1 MNDLMHRPGA
11 AGKRGN
17 LMLGSSVAVS
27 DSDRSPL
34 IEHPAD
40 FRLLDAEGGLKA
52 ELTGDW
58 TSRTMGGAADRLRS
72 ELANR
77 HAKIVDMTQMG
88 RCDTSG
94 AYAIVRAAENAG
106 AADAQIKARPETQR
120 LIDLV
125 SRVKEDEVAPPPQ
138 PSLWN
143 RFLVRLGRG
152 ITNLGV
158 EGYETL
164 AFNGRI
170 LAAMGRLIA
179 NPKKFRWAP
188 FVALAERA
196 GLDALPIVSV
206 TSFFIGAVV
215 GLLGAHML
223 SQFGA
228 QVFAVELIG
237 IAVLREFAIIITA
250 VLLAGRSASSF
261 AAEIGSMKMNQE
273 IDAMRVMGVDP
284 FEALVL
290 PRFMA
295 LLFTIPLL
303 TFVAALAGLLGG
315 MCVTWAVLGISPDFF
330 MARVVDQ
337 VGVSHFWVGLSK
349 APVMAIV
356 IAGIGCR
363 QGMEVGGDVESLG
376 RRVTAAVVHA
386 IFSIIMI
393 DAVFA
398 LVYMEANL

>member
-1 MNDLMHRPGA
+1 M
-11 AGKRGN
+11 
-17 LMLGSSVAVS
+17 
-27 DSDRSPL
+27 
-34 IEHPAD
+34 ETPAD
-40 FRLLDAEGGLKA
+40 FQLLQADGGLRA
-52 ELTGDW
+52 VLTGDW
-58 TSRTMGGAADRLRS
+58 TSRTLGGAAERLRATMS
-72 ELANR
+72 DRKPKVLDLT
-77 HAKIVDMTQMG
+77 KVG

-94 AYAIVRAAENAG
+94 AFAILRAAETPG
-106 AADAQIKARPETQR
+106 AEAQMDARPETHR
-120 LIDLV
+120 LMHLV
-125 SRVKEDEVAPPPQ
+125 AKATEKADVPLPPRVSAWT
-138 PSLWN
+138 L
-143 RFLVRLGRG
+143 FLDRLGRG
-152 ITNLGV
+152 LVNLALDGF
-158 EGYETL
+158 ETL
-164 AFNGRI
+164 AFTGRI
-170 LAAMGRLIA
+170 LTATGRLFA
-179 NPKKFRWAP
+179 HPHRFRWAP

-196 GLDALPIVSV
+196 GLDALPIVAV
-206 TSFFIGAVV
+206 TSFFIGAVI

-237 IAVLREFAIIITA
+237 IAVLREFCIIITA
-250 VLLAGRSASSF
+250 LLLAGRSASSF

-273 IDAMRVMGVDP
+273 IDAMQVMGVDP

-295 LLFTIPLL
+295 LVAIIPLL
-303 TFVAALAGLLGG
+303 TFIAAVAGLAGG
-315 MCVTWAVLGISPDFF
+315 MVVTWAVLGLSPDFF
-330 MARVVDQ
+330 VQRMTDS
-337 VGVSHFWVGLSK
+337 VGVTPFWVGLSK

-398 LVYMEANL
+398 LVYMELNI

>member
-1 MNDLMHRPGA
+1 MHRPRV

-17 LMLGSSVAVS
+17 LVLGSSVAVS
-27 DSDRSPL
+27 DSDRLPL

-40 FRLLDAEGGLKA
+40 FRLLDADGGLKA
-52 ELTGDW
+52 ELIGDW
-58 TSRTMGGAADRLRS
+58 TSRTMGGAADRLRAEFAS
-72 ELANR
+72 RRPKL
-77 HAKIVDMTQMG
+77 VDMTQMG

-94 AYAIVRAAENAG
+94 AYAIVRAAETEG
-106 AADAQIKARPETQR
+106 AKAKIKARPETQR

-125 SRVKEDEVAPPPQ
+125 SRVKEDDVTPPPL

-152 ITNLGV
+152 IVNLGV

-179 NPKKFRWAP
+179 NPKRFRWAP

-261 AAEIGSMKMNQE
+261 AAELGSMKMNQE

-315 MCVTWAVLGISPDFF
+315 MVVTWAVLGISPDFF
-330 MARVVDQ
+330 MARIVDQ

-393 DAVFA
+393 DALFA

>member
-1 MNDLMHRPGA
+1 MD
-11 AGKRGN
+11 
-17 LMLGSSVAVS
+17 
-27 DSDRSPL
+27 
-34 IEHPAD
+34 HPAD
-40 FRLLDAEGGLKA
+40 FRLLEAEGGLRA

-58 TSRTMGGAADRLRS
+58 TSRSLGSAADRLRAA
-72 ELANR
+72 LAAR
-77 HAKIVDMTQMG
+77 RPEVVDLTQVG

-94 AYAIVRAAENAG
+94 AFAVVRAAQG
-106 AADAQIKARPETQR
+106 VVAQPRLQARPETQR
-120 LIDLV
+120 LLDLV
-125 SRVKEDEVAPPPQ
+125 SRPRAAEPVPQ
-138 PSLWN
+138 PRGSLWN

-152 ITNLGV
+152 LIDLGRD
-158 EGYETL
+158 GYETM

-170 LAAMGRLIA
+170 LAALGRVCA
-179 NPKKFRWAP
+179 HPKRFRWAP
-188 FVALAERA
+188 FVSLVERA
-196 GLDALPIVSV
+196 GLDALPIVAV
-206 TSFFIGAVV
+206 TTFFIGAVV
-215 GLLGAHML
+215 GLIGAHML
-223 SQFGA
+223 TQFGA
-228 QVFAVELIG
+228 QVFTVELIG

-284 FEALVL
+284 FEALVV

-295 LLFTIPLL
+295 LLFAIPLL

-315 MCVTWAVLGISPDFF
+315 LVVVWAALGLSPDFF
-330 MARVVDQ
+330 FQRIIDN
-337 VGVSHFWVGLSK
+337 VGATHFWIGLSK
-349 APVMAIV
+349 SPVMAIV

-386 IFSIIMI
+386 IFSIILI

>member
-1 MNDLMHRPGA
+1 M
-11 AGKRGN
+11 
-17 LMLGSSVAVS
+17 
-27 DSDRSPL
+27 
-34 IEHPAD
+34 EHPAD
-40 FRLLDAEGGLKA
+40 FRLLETDGKLAA

-58 TSRTMGGAADRLRS
+58 TSRTLGDAPDRLRGA
-72 ELANR
+72 LAQR
-77 HAKIVDMTQMG
+77 RPAVLDLRGMG

-94 AYAIVRAAENAG
+94 AYAVVRAAGGTRAKLE
-106 AADAQIKARPETQR
+106 ARPETQR
-120 LIDLV
+120 LLDLV
-125 SRVKEDEVAPPPQ
+125 SRAREKEAPPP
-138 PSLWN
+138 PRGSLWN

-152 ITNLGV
+152 LVNLGWEV
-158 EGYETL
+158 YDTM

-170 LAAMGRLIA
+170 LAALGRVSA
-179 NPKKFRWAP
+179 SPRRFRWAP
-188 FVALAERA
+188 FVSLAERA

-223 SQFGA
+223 TQFGA
-228 QVFAVELIG
+228 QVFTVELVG
-237 IAVLREFAIIITA
+237 VAVLREFSILITA

-261 AAEIGSMKMNQE
+261 AAEIGSMKMQQE

-290 PRFMA
+290 PRFLA

-315 MCVTWAVLGISPDFF
+315 LVVTWAVLGLSPDFF
-330 MARVVDQ
+330 FQRIVDN
-337 VGVSHFWVGLSK
+337 VGATHFWIGVSKS
-349 APVMAIV
+349 PVMAIV

-363 QGMEVGGDVESLG
+363 QGMLVGGDVESLG

-386 IFSIIMI
+386 IFSIIII

-398 LVYMEANL
+398 VIYMEANL

>member
-1 MNDLMHRPGA
+1 M
-11 AGKRGN
+11 
-17 LMLGSSVAVS
+17 
-27 DSDRSPL
+27 
-34 IEHPAD
+34 EHPAD
-40 FRLLDAEGGLKA
+40 FQLLETDGRLKA

-58 TSRTMGGAADRLRS
+58 TSRTLGDAPDRLRGAVAS
-72 ELANR
+72 GQAAVLDLKR
-77 HAKIVDMTQMG
+77 VG

-94 AYAIVRAAENAG
+94 AFAVVRAAGG
-106 AADAQIKARPETQR
+106 AKAKVEARPETQR

-125 SRVKEDEVAPPPQ
+125 SRAREREPPAPAKGP
-138 PSLWN
+138 LWG

-152 ITNLGV
+152 LVNLALDS
-158 EGYETL
+158 YETM

-170 LAAMGRLIA
+170 LAALWRVTR
-179 NPKKFRWAP
+179 NPRRFRWPP
-188 FVALAERA
+188 FVSLVERA
-196 GLDALPIVSV
+196 GLDALPIVAV

-223 SQFGA
+223 AQFGA
-228 QVFAVELIG
+228 QVFAVELVG
-237 IAVLREFAIIITA
+237 IAVLREFSIIITA

-261 AAEIGSMKMNQE
+261 AAEIGSMKMQQE

-290 PRFMA
+290 PRFLA
-295 LLFTIPLL
+295 LLFAIPLL
-303 TFVAALAGLLGG
+303 TFVAALAGLFGG
-315 MCVTWAVLGISPDFF
+315 LVVVWAVLGISPDFF
-330 MARVVDQ
+330 FQRIVDQ
-337 VGVSHFWVGLSK
+337 VGANHFWIGLSK
-349 APVMAIV
+349 SPVMAIV

-376 RRVTAAVVHA
+376 RRVTSAVVHA

-398 LVYMEANL
+398 LIYMEANL